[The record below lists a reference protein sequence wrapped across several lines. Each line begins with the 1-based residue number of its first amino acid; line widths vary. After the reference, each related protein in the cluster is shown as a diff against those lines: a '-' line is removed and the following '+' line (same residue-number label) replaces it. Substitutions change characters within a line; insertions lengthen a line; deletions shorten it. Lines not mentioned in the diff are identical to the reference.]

1 MKLKTRTVVQAA
13 VIAAVYASLTL
24 LIKPLAYGPIQF
36 RISEVLTVLP
46 AVLPASIPGLFVG
59 CVLANFLGGFGMA
72 DIVFGSLATLLAGFS
87 TWLLKKRTF
96 LLPLPPVVFN
106 GLIVGTYVYLLYD
119 RTYPW
124 PLTMLLSPFRK
135 PLSVIALA
143 FRLLPWSK
151 KTGLSVRRLA
161 YQLNES
167 FLFFAHGWVNTIV
180 CHIMPHLRR
189 SLGMRRVSIEQIQ
202 DDDIQR
208 AQFRYRWQEA
218 SKRRSQTHPIHYSK
232 ACG

>member
-124 PLTMLLSPFRK
+124 PLTMLFIAISEAIICYCLGL
-135 PLSVIALA
+135 PLIALV
-143 FRLLPWSK
+143 K
-151 KTGLSVRRLA
+151 KNRIISEA
-161 YQLNES
+161 
-167 FLFFAHGWVNTIV
+167 
-180 CHIMPHLRR
+180 
-189 SLGMRRVSIEQIQ
+189 LGISIE
-202 DDDIQR
+202 
-208 AQFRYRWQEA
+208 
-218 SKRRSQTHPIHYSK
+218 
-232 ACG
+232 